1 MQAQPPRESAA
12 HVFAELLGERYAHL
26 PPAVRA
32 FHDRDDAQYQG
43 WATVRGADHVFARA
57 LRWWF
62 GFPALGERVPVWI
75 AVDAQRSATGERL
88 ERWRRRF
95 GTRRFAS
102 RFRCDRRRGL
112 LAETFGAF
120 RFGFALRVEDARMH
134 WRFQRWSLG
143 PLPLPRALGP
153 RIVSWEG
160 QDPDGA
166 YRFYS
171 QADFPLLG
179 RLIHYDGRVVPTE
192 PATVGTDLAT
202 AAIDP

>member
-1 MQAQPPRESAA
+1 MPANADASSRD
-12 HVFAELLGERYAHL
+12 HVFAELLGASYAQL
-26 PPAVRA
+26 PPAVRD
-32 FHDRDDAQYQG
+32 FHDRDDAHYQG
-43 WATVRGADHVFARA
+43 WAMVRGTDHLLARA

-62 GFPALGERVPVWI
+62 GFPRLGERVPVSV
-75 AVDAQRSATGERL
+75 AVDAQRDASGERQ

-95 GTRRFAS
+95 GERRFAS
-102 RFRCDRRRGL
+102 RFQCDRRRGL
-112 LAETFGAF
+112 LAERFGAF
-120 RFGFALRVEDARMH
+120 RFGFALQVEDGRMH
-134 WRFQRWSLG
+134 WHFRRWSLG

-179 RLIHYDGRVVPTE
+179 RLIHYDGRVE
-192 PATVGTDLAT
+192 PVAVE
-202 AAIDP
+202 P